1 MEITWYGQTCF
12 RLKTRGAIAITDPC
26 GKESGYE
33 LPRITAHIVTVS
45 LNDPDYNNCG
55 PVRGDPKVIDGP
67 GEYEVRGVF
76 ITGIST
82 VMKKGKKPKP
92 LKNTIYLFDF
102 DDGLTV
108 CHLGNLDHVPSSQSQ
123 IQALSDVDVL
133 LIPVGGVS
141 TMNPNQ
147 AAEVIGLLEP
157 KIVIPMH
164 HKTKKVS
171 RRLQPVTNF
180 LKEMGLPEVAPRD
193 SFEVSKSSLPSEA
206 QVVVLSYQE

>member
-26 GKESGYE
+26 GKDSGYE
-33 LPRITAHIVTVS
+33 LPRMTAHMVTVS
-45 LNDPDYNNCG
+45 LDDPDYRGG
-55 PVRGDPKVIDGP
+55 PVRGGPKVFDGP

-76 ITGIST
+76 VTGIAT
-82 VMKKGKKPKP
+82 PMKKAKSKQ

-102 DDGLTV
+102 DAGLTV

-123 IQALSDVDVL
+123 IQALSAVDVL
-133 LIPVGGVS
+133 LIPTGGIN
-141 TMNPNQ
+141 TINPNQ

-164 HKTKKVS
+164 YKTKRVS
-171 RRLQPVTNF
+171 RRRQSVATF
-180 LKEMGLPEVAPRD
+180 IKEMGLSGVAPQD
-193 SFEVSKSSLPSEA
+193 SFEVTKSKLPSQT

>member
-1 MEITWYGQTCF
+1 MEIVWYGQTCF
-12 RLKTRGAIAITDPC
+12 RLKTRGAIVITDPC
-26 GKESGYE
+26 GKDSGYE
-33 LPRITAHIVTVS
+33 LPRMTAHVVTVS
-45 LNDPDYNNCG
+45 LDDAAYNNCG

-76 ITGIST
+76 ITGIAT
-82 VMKKGKKPKP
+82 AMKKDKKSKH

-108 CHLGNLDHVPSSQSQ
+108 CHLGNLDHVPSSQPQ

-133 LIPVGGVS
+133 LIPVGGVN

-157 KIVIPMH
+157 TIVIPMH
-164 HKTKKVS
+164 YKTKKVS
-171 RRLQPVTNF
+171 RRLQPVDNF
-180 LKEMGLPEVAPRD
+180 LNEMGLPDIAPRD
-193 SFEVSKSSLPSEA
+193 SFEVSKSSLPSET
-206 QVVVLSYQE
+206 QVVVLSHQE

>member
-1 MEITWYGQTCF
+1 MEIAWYGQTCF

-26 GKESGYE
+26 GKDSGYE
-33 LPRITAHIVTVS
+33 LPRMTAHVVTVS
-45 LNDPDYNNCG
+45 LDDPDYNNCG
-55 PVRGDPKVIDGP
+55 PVRGGPKVIDGP

-76 ITGIST
+76 ITGIAT
-82 VMKKGKKPKP
+82 AMKKAKKTEN

-133 LIPVGGVS
+133 LIPIGGIK

-147 AAEVIGLLEP
+147 ATEVIGLLEP

-164 HKTKKVS
+164 YRTKKVS
-171 RRLQPVTNF
+171 RRLKPVSSF
-180 LKEMGLPEVAPRD
+180 LKEMGTPDVDEQD
-193 SFEVSKSSLPSEA
+193 SFEVSKSRLPSQT
-206 QVVVLSYQE
+206 QVVVLSCQE